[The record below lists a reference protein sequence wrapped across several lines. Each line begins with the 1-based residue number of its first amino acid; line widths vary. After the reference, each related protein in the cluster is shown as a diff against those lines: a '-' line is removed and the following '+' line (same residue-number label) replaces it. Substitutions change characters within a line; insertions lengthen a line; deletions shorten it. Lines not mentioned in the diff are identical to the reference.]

1 MTRLTF
7 EEGVRALT
15 KQHAGRQAGGKKKI
29 EAKHEKLIEE
39 VKARR
44 AKAKQDKPSIEV
56 RQHIL
61 ESANRTN
68 YMMEYDRLKGL
79 MKSGTVGAQQ
89 SQNIS
94 KRHQELKEL
103 VTLSV
108 GGKLAPKPRSKHS
121 ALSQRHE
128 IYN

>member
-1 MTRLTF
+1 MTRMTF
-7 EEGVRALT
+7 EESVMALT
-15 KQHAGRQAGGKKKI
+15 KPHTGSKSKGAKKV

-44 AKAKQDKPSIEV
+44 AKQDKPSIEV
-56 RQHIL
+56 RQNIL

-94 KRHQELKEL
+94 KRQQELKAL
-103 VTLSV
+103 VKLSV
-108 GGKLAPKPRSKHS
+108 VGKLAPKQRSKHS